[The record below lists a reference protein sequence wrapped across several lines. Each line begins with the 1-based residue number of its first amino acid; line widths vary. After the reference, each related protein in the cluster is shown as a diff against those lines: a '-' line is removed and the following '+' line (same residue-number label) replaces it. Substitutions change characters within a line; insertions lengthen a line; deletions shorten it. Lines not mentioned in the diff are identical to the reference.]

1 MKFLLIPDKFKGS
14 LSAEEVIR
22 TLENGILSASPGSEC
37 FAVLAS
43 DGGDGFLEAI
53 ARYKP
58 VEKIVHSTSDP
69 LGRELQAN
77 YLFNARSAEAYVELA
92 QASGLVLLKERE
104 RSALR
109 SSTYGT
115 GIQVRHAIE
124 IGATTVYIGL
134 GGSATNDG
142 GTGIAR
148 ALGYRFLD
156 NSGKELAPR
165 GENLIKMASINA
177 DGVSPGMKH
186 VSLIAVNDVTNPLYG
201 PEGAAHVYAAQ
212 KGATAVEI
220 AKLDEGL
227 RHLDSLV
234 SRELGKKLAQIPGT
248 GAAGGTSYGLRAFF
262 GAAFLGGTQFVLQMA
277 GIPELLRKHKIDFM
291 LTGEGKIDRQT
302 LSGKL
307 ISGVL
312 ELGLQNQ
319 IPVIALCGKLEVG
332 AEELKAAGITDV
344 IEVSER
350 DRSLQYNMTHAKR
363 LLHDAAYHYFKNR
376 I

>member
-1 MKFLLIPDKFKGS
+1 
-14 LSAEEVIR
+14 
-22 TLENGILSASPGSEC
+22 
-37 FAVLAS
+37 
-43 DGGDGFLEAI
+43 
-53 ARYKP
+53 
-58 VEKIVHSTSDP
+58 
-69 LGRELQAN
+69 
-77 YLFNARSAEAYVELA
+77 VELA

-177 DGVSPGMKH
+177 DGVSPGMKY

-262 GAAFLGGTQFVLQMA
+262 GAAFLGGTQFVLQMV